1 MHSKRRNTKLPK
13 NFILKHFSWIL
24 TRDQFGQTEQFVE
37 TLWKNMKMLWP
48 IVYLHFPLTRKILRR
63 VFKSIKSRSHWQVLT
78 GCELNLYNRYI
89 LYYIAFMIQP
99 ISLLIWKPDQDN
111 RTERKCPFGIGPIW
125 WSQRLLRIFT
135 WTRRNICWELLEETC
150 GSSGKRLIFVFYWF
164 SFIEK

>member
-1 MHSKRRNTKLPK
+1 MKLRRS
-13 NFILKHFSWIL
+13 FILKRLNWIL
-24 TRDQFGQTEQFVE
+24 IRDHSGQIVRHVE
-37 TLWKNMKMLWP
+37 IQWKNMKMLWLT
-48 IVYLHFPLTRKILRR
+48 VYLHFQWTRKILRR
-63 VFKSIKSRSHWQVLT
+63 VFKSMKSRSHWQVLT
-78 GCELNLYNRYI
+78 GCELNLYNRGNI